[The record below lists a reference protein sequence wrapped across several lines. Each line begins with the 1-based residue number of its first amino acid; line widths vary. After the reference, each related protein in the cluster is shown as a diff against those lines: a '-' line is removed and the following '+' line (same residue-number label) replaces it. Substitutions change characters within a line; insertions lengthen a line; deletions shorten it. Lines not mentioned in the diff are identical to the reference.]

1 MKVKYTRVRGKE
13 KLVGERRITYVKGL
27 RQHIGE
33 ENFALLVVTGK
44 VTFEKKTG
52 DPELDAVITYEIIK
66 EAK

>member
-52 DPELDAVITYEIIK
+52 DT
-66 EAK
+66 